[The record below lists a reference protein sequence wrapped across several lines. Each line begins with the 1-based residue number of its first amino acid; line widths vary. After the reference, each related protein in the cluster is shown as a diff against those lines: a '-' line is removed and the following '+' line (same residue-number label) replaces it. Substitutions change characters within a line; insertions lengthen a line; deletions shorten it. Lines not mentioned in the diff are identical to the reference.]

1 MNRVTR
7 FLGNA
12 MPPSHFRQIGRH
24 GSKSVTHK
32 RNAEKGA
39 IIPTRPQAP
48 GRAVSQASFS
58 VRKNPQRTHGPEPV
72 LAGSE
77 LGG

>member
-1 MNRVTR
+1 
-7 FLGNA
+7 
-12 MPPSHFRQIGRH
+12 MPLSPFRQIGRH

-32 RNAEKGA
+32 RNAEKGRYYTY
-39 IIPTRPQAP
+39 PTP
-48 GRAVSQASFS
+48 GARTCPFPSFVLGS
-58 VRKNPQRTHGPEPV
+58 KNSQRTHGPKPV